1 MAKKTPLAFP
11 LLLCSILI
19 LVPQKATTQSVEC
32 VKEKGNY
39 TLNSTYHDNLN
50 HLLSNLPNPENNNG
64 FGFYN
69 LSYGNS
75 SNQVYAIGLCNGD
88 TLPDVCLK
96 CINDSTYILPQR
108 CPNQKETLLWYDDCM
123 LRYSNCSLFGVM
135 ETKPNI
141 IYHNTEDV
149 PSDIVVEF
157 FQILNG
163 LLEHLKRRAAAGGS
177 FRKFAAANATA
188 PRFRTIYG
196 LVQCTPDLSQED
208 CNNCLE
214 VAFEKIPGCCDG
226 KKGGQVLGTN
236 CRFRY
241 EDYLFY
247 NSTAVEILTPSLP
260 PSQQPTPSP
269 SPPFYSGRGSKSNT
283 SARTI
288 VIIIVVSAVG
298 FVGLIIFISTCVCLK
313 LRRAKKLAQNHFTYE
328 PVEEIE
334 SAESLQFSFES
345 IQLATD
351 NFSEENK
358 LGQGGF
364 GAVYKGRLPDGRDIA
379 VKRLS
384 KGSAQGDHE
393 FKNEVILVA
402 KLQHRNLVR
411 LLGFSM
417 EGSEKLLLYEF
428 VQNTSL
434 DHFIFDPRKRSN
446 LDWDKRYKIIEGVVR
461 GLLYLHEDSRL
472 RIIHRDLK
480 ASNILLDEEMHPKI
494 SDFGM
499 ARPFVI
505 DQTQDNTSRIV
516 GTYGYMAPE
525 YAMHGR
531 FSIKSDVFSFG
542 VLLLEIITG
551 KKNNYFSQEEYS
563 EDLLSYTWRNWREGN
578 VSNIVDPLMRGGS
591 RYEIM
596 RCIHIGLL
604 CVQENMTDRPTM
616 NAVVLMLNSDSL
628 SLSVPLEP
636 AFFIHTNG
644 NIVGPEM
651 SFPFDFSSREIESSS
666 DQSKPNPKY
675 ISINEISITEL
686 YPR

>member
-123 LRYSNCSLFGVM
+123 LRYSNRSLFGVM

-149 PSDIVVEF
+149 PSDIVVEY

-226 KKGGQVLGTN
+226 KKG
-236 CRFRY
+236 
-241 EDYLFY
+241 
-247 NSTAVEILTPSLP
+247 
-260 PSQQPTPSP
+260 
-269 SPPFYSGRGSKSNT
+269 RGSKSNT

-298 FVGLIIFISTCVCLK
+298 LGWGRGLRFGSGL
-313 LRRAKKLAQNHFTYE
+313 
-328 PVEEIE
+328 
-334 SAESLQFSFES
+334 
-345 IQLATD
+345 
-351 NFSEENK
+351 
-358 LGQGGF
+358 GF
-364 GAVYKGRLPDGRDIA
+364 GF
-379 VKRLS
+379 
-384 KGSAQGDHE
+384 GSGLGSG
-393 FKNEVILVA
+393 FKFELEVGIW
-402 KLQHRNLVR
+402 HRV
-411 LLGFSM
+411 
-417 EGSEKLLLYEF
+417 
-428 VQNTSL
+428 
-434 DHFIFDPRKRSN
+434 
-446 LDWDKRYKIIEGVVR
+446 
-461 GLLYLHEDSRL
+461 
-472 RIIHRDLK
+472 
-480 ASNILLDEEMHPKI
+480 
-494 SDFGM
+494 
-499 ARPFVI
+499 
-505 DQTQDNTSRIV
+505 
-516 GTYGYMAPE
+516 
-525 YAMHGR
+525 
-531 FSIKSDVFSFG
+531 
-542 VLLLEIITG
+542 
-551 KKNNYFSQEEYS
+551 
-563 EDLLSYTWRNWREGN
+563 
-578 VSNIVDPLMRGGS
+578 
-591 RYEIM
+591 
-596 RCIHIGLL
+596 
-604 CVQENMTDRPTM
+604 
-616 NAVVLMLNSDSL
+616 
-628 SLSVPLEP
+628 
-636 AFFIHTNG
+636 
-644 NIVGPEM
+644 
-651 SFPFDFSSREIESSS
+651 
-666 DQSKPNPKY
+666 
-675 ISINEISITEL
+675 
-686 YPR
+686 